1 LPSLTS
7 VIGEVG
13 KFIIRFNMKYRLLI
27 IVWALGIPMIQSC
40 GKTPAQREKEEKE
53 KKEQDQ
59 IKKRDTKRQR
69 TMDFSNRYRAITGW
83 DTLNL
88 YTYELQDMVVGK
100 DRPLMFSGYVQD
112 IIKIDSVYLLEIK
125 HYDEDYERD
134 YLARITTNKTM
145 LNELRRHLKTD
156 TLSST
161 GSFIINVSNIKTQS
175 PELVGRT
182 SEEGENSYGYLDFD
196 FEEKLLIIEGTLL
209 DFKLDLT
216 NDD

>member
-1 LPSLTS
+1 
-7 VIGEVG
+7 
-13 KFIIRFNMKYRLLI
+13 
-27 IVWALGIPMIQSC
+27 
-40 GKTPAQREKEEKE
+40 
-53 KKEQDQ
+53 
-59 IKKRDTKRQR
+59 
-69 TMDFSNRYRAITGW
+69 
-83 DTLNL
+83 
-88 YTYELQDMVVGK
+88 MVVGK